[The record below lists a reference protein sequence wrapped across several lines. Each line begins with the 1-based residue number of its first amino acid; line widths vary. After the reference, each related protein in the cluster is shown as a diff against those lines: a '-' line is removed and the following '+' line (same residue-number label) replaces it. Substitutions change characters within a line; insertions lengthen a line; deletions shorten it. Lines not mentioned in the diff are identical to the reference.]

1 MELKE
6 EMKDSLNGG
15 GAAGESQTSPIEV
28 RVAKTAG
35 FCFGVKRAVE
45 QVYEQ
50 IKKGNG
56 PIYTYGPIIHNEE
69 VVSFPL
75 SVRESSS
82 SVPTASEG
90 RFMRSLSITELPL
103 WMQPAPL

>member
-56 PIYTYGPIIHNEE
+56 QIHRGPD
-69 VVSFPL
+69 
-75 SVRESSS
+75 SVKG
-82 SVPTASEG
+82 V
-90 RFMRSLSITELPL
+90 
-103 WMQPAPL
+103 